1 MNKDKI
7 KGFLSG
13 MIVTTL
19 VLGLSLTSFAET
31 GTKNISIG
39 YSNIKIYINEKL
51 TAMKDPKGN
60 AVEPFVYNGTTYVP
74 LRAISEAL
82 GQEVSWNNSTK
93 SIYVGTQP
101 ADISNWKEEYEFS
114 NGNYTSGTD
123 FSAGTYTITAVKGGG
138 NVSSSN
144 LLSGGIN
151 AIMGTPDKNS
161 EIGLDNFYKQEYKN
175 ISLPSGT
182 ILKID
187 GVTIRLTKVK

>member
-31 GTKNISIG
+31 GTKNLSVG

-60 AVEPFVYNGTTYVP
+60 TVEPFIYNGTTYVP
-74 LRAISEAL
+74 LRAVSEAL

-93 SIYVGTQP
+93 SIYIGTQP
-101 ADISNWKEEYEFS
+101 ADISNSKEEYEFA
-114 NGNYTSGTD
+114 NGNYTSGID
-123 FSAGTYTITAVKGGG
+123 FSAGTYTITAIKGGG

-187 GVTIRLTKVK
+187 GVTIKLTKVK